1 MFQSILAKLVAQTR
15 ARWAM
20 IVGSDGVLLET
31 DNRFF
36 RTEAEGLAAE
46 YATFYRASRKAA
58 TDTDMG
64 GLRSSMLVVDQG
76 KLLFQVL
83 TVDYVLILLL
93 AGEEPAGKAF
103 FEMTRLTE
111 PLVQELTI

>member
-1 MFQSILAKLVAQTR
+1 MFQSILAKLVAQTC

-36 RTEAEGLAAE
+36 RAEAEGLAAE

-58 TDTDMG
+58 ADTDMG
-64 GLRSSMLVVDQG
+64 SLRNSMLVVDQG
-76 KLLFQVL
+76 KLLFQAL
-83 TVDYVLILLL
+83 TTEYFLILML
-93 AGEEPAGKAF
+93 AGEEPAGRAF
-103 FEMTRLTE
+103 FEMTRLVE
-111 PLVQELTI
+111 PLVHELSV

>member
-1 MFQSILAKLVAQTR
+1 MFQSMLAKLVAQTH

-36 RTEAEGLAAE
+36 RTEADCLAAE
-46 YATFYRASRKAA
+46 YAAYYRASRKAA
-58 TDTDMG
+58 ADTDMG
-64 GLRSSMLVVDQG
+64 GLLSSMLVVGQG
-76 KLLFQVL
+76 KLLFHAI
-83 TVDYVLILLL
+83 TSDYVLILLL

-103 FEMTRLTE
+103 FEMTRLSE
-111 PLVQELTI
+111 PLVQELSV